1 MHLQFMTRK
10 IQVFLAIFL
19 LLLSSIAKGQQYRIF
34 IYDNMYGVTDTNAVE
49 AIPPAYDWVRTVAG
63 REAYKIFHPPIGSDA
78 ATMKFNMETGSKDFF
93 DRYYSNDIVI
103 QNESYSFAEQK
114 KKQYLINEKTGGT
127 IPLKEDFRSF
137 ENVGSR
143 FIVAKFYP
151 KIKAEQPK
159 PAPKKKPAKPVKRGG
174 IPPPPQIERVPPP
187 PPVQDMNMSDYALFH
202 NDTMLKMLLH
212 VKAAFLKPYYFFDE
226 SKDSQIDYNANPSGF
241 IAGTGSSQTIYDSLL
256 NPVKKLSLK
265 LNPDKYGGEL
275 NHEDQNTLVAA
286 CNKQLGQAMVLSFP
300 VYPSAPS
307 NGRNTDDKKPAV
319 AKARLSQQK
328 ENDVTRVYLNHAA
341 GNKTLLLETKYKVR
355 VDENDN
361 GVHINPDSKTK
372 TVDFE
377 VNMQTGKL
385 LLPAK
390 YIKLLELKV
399 F

>member
-1 MHLQFMTRK
+1 MHPQFMTRK
-10 IQVFLAIFL
+10 TPLFLVTLL
-19 LLLSSIAKGQQYRIF
+19 LLLSSIARGQQYRIF
-34 IYDNMYGVTDTNAVE
+34 IYDNLYGVTDSNATEVI
-49 AIPPAYDWVRTVAG
+49 APTYDWVRTVAG
-63 REAYKIFHPPIGSDA
+63 REAYEIFHPPIGSDA

-114 KKQYLINEKTGGT
+114 GKQYLINEKTGGT

-137 ENVGSR
+137 ENIGSR

-151 KIKAEQPK
+151 KIKTEQPK
-159 PAPKKKPAKPVKRGG
+159 PAPKKKPAKPVTKGG
-174 IPPPPQIERVPPP
+174 IPPPPEIERLPPP
-187 PPVQDMNMSDYALFH
+187 PPVQDLNINDYALFH
-202 NDTMLKMLLH
+202 NDTTLKMLLH

-226 SKDSQIDYNANPSGF
+226 SATSQINYHANPSG
-241 IAGTGSSQTIYDSLL
+241 IVAGTGSSQTVYDSLL

-265 LNPDKYGGEL
+265 LSPDKYDGDL
-275 NHEDQNTLVAA
+275 NYEDQNALIAA
-286 CNKQLGQAMVLSFP
+286 CSKQLGKAMVLSFP

-307 NGRNTDDKKPAV
+307 DRRNTDDKKLAV
-319 AKARLSQQK
+319 PKAYLSQQK
-328 ENDVTRVYLNHAA
+328 ENDVTQVYLNHAT
-341 GNKTLLLETKYKVR
+341 GNKTLLLETKYQVR

-372 TVDFE
+372 TADFE